1 MPLRVE
7 NLSKRYSNIW
17 ALRDVTFEVI
27 DGEIFGI
34 FGGTGSGKTSLLR
47 AVVGL
52 EKVNG
57 GSIFVDEKDI
67 SSLAAISRTIYL
79 SESRTTAG
87 RSSIFGRNRDTSS
100 AGETQI
106 KVFQRAIEN
115 DEPILL
121 FDEPLAVVDAVHR
134 GRLLGDLR
142 RLAADGRMIIFASSD
157 FERIA
162 SICDRV
168 AVIINGEIAQIG
180 FPQQVY
186 ENPESVAV
194 AKIVGRNNL
203 FTARRLTS
211 TNADLPE
218 FLTIDGGHK
227 LFAQAT
233 EKRFLGAINQNVHL
247 AIRPEHISI
256 AFGASF
262 PEDNLLRA
270 VVTTIKFL
278 GETTLIN
285 LDADGLNL
293 EARVFRVVGLN
304 VGEECMIGMPPYRI
318 QVLKS

>member
-7 NLSKRYSNIW
+7 NLSKRYGNIW
-17 ALRDVTFEVI
+17 ALRDVTFEVA

-47 AVVGL
+47 AVAGL
-52 EKVNG
+52 EKTNG
-57 GSIFVDEKDI
+57 GSIFIDEKDI
-67 SSLAAISRTIYL
+67 SSLAATSRTVILSKSRTI
-79 SESRTTAG
+79 SA

-100 AGETQI
+100 AGEAQI
-106 KVFQRAIEN
+106 NDFEHAIET
-115 DEPILL
+115 EKRILL
-121 FDEPLAVVDAVHR
+121 FDEPLAAVDAVHR
-134 GRLLGDLR
+134 GRLFGDLR
-142 RLAADGRMIIFASSD
+142 RLAVDGRTIIFASSD

-168 AVIINGEIAQIG
+168 AVIVNGEIAQIG

-186 ENPESVAV
+186 ENPESFAV

-203 FTARRLTS
+203 FAARRLTS

-218 FLTIDGGHK
+218 FLTIDGGHR

-233 EKRFLGAINQNVHL
+233 EKRLLGAINQNVHL
-247 AIRPEHISI
+247 AIRPEHVSI

-270 VVTTIKFL
+270 VVTRIKFL

-285 LDADGLNL
+285 LDADGLNI
-293 EARVFRVVGLN
+293 EARVFRIVGLN
-304 VGEECMIGMPPYRI
+304 VGEECMIGVPPYRI
-318 QVLKS
+318 QVLKD